1 MQLYKTY
8 LSIHLN
14 RTKEKQRCITTHIT
28 RTTEGAFGPPGAL
41 PATWARVAR
50 FGRGGGAGR
59 GDWFRVGRMLAHGD
73 LKLLALALIE
83 EQPRHGYELI
93 KLIEEKTS
101 GCYSPSP
108 GVVYPT
114 LTFLEE
120 AGYVTAESEGAK
132 KRYSITEEGRAYLEE
147 NRDIADLVLARLSGI
162 GKKMA
167 RMRRERGSDR
177 DEDQSVP
184 QLVGAALD
192 NLRATAVKR
201 LETEDDDAETR
212 IVEIL
217 ARAAQDIRK
226 A

>member
-1 MQLYKTY
+1 M
-8 LSIHLN
+8 H
-14 RTKEKQRCITTHIT
+14 
-28 RTTEGAFGPPGAL
+28 GFGHHGGPCGGL
-41 PATWARVAR
+41 WAARR
-50 FGRGGGAGR
+50 FGRHGGRGPGWGPGPGGGG
-59 GDWFRVGRMLAHGD
+59 GDWFRVGRMLAQGD
-73 LKLLALALIE
+73 LKLLALALIA

-132 KRYSITEEGRAYLEE
+132 KRYTITEEGRAYLEE
-147 NRDIADLVLARLSGI
+147 NRDIADMVLERLAAIGEKLAR
-162 GKKMA
+162 
-167 RMRRERGSDR
+167 RRRAWKGDQDEERPD
-177 DEDQSVP
+177 VP
-184 QLVGAALD
+184 KLVGAAIE
-192 NLRATAVKR
+192 NLRAAASKR
-201 LETEDDDAETR
+201 LEGENGEAETR

-217 ARAAQDIRK
+217 ARAAQDIRS

>member
-1 MQLYKTY
+1 MHGLGYHGGHFGG
-8 LSIHLN
+8 LRAARRFGRESG
-14 RTKEKQRCITTHIT
+14 
-28 RTTEGAFGPPGAL
+28 EGP
-41 PATWARVAR
+41 R
-50 FGRGGGAGR
+50 FGRGGRGG
-59 GDWFRVGRMLAHGD
+59 GDWFRVGRMLAQGD
-73 LKLLALALIE
+73 LKLLALALIA

-101 GCYSPSP
+101 DCYSPSP

-132 KRYSITEEGRAYLEE
+132 KRYTITEEGRAYLEE
-147 NRDIADLVLARLSGI
+147 NRDIADMILARLAAI
-162 GKKMA
+162 GTRVA
-167 RMRRERGSDR
+167 RMRRRFRR
-177 DEDQSVP
+177 DEEEDEKASVP

-192 NLRATAVKR
+192 NLRSVTAKR
-201 LETEDDDAETR
+201 LEGQNGEAETR

-217 ARAAQDIRK
+217 ARAAQDIRS

>member
-1 MQLYKTY
+1 MHNQ
-8 LSIHLN
+8 
-14 RTKEKQRCITTHIT
+14 THHEDDRRGFRAARRFARHT
-28 RTTEGAFGPPGAL
+28 GEGP
-41 PATWARVAR
+41 R

-73 LKLLALALIE
+73 LKLLALALIA

-132 KRYSITEEGRAYLEE
+132 KRYSITEEGRTYLEE
-147 NRDIADLVLARLSGI
+147 NRDIADLVQARLAGL

-167 RMRRERGSDR
+167 RMRRDRGSER

-184 QLVGAALD
+184 QLVNAALD
-192 NLRATAVKR
+192 NLRVTAVKR
-201 LETEDDDAETR
+201 LESHDDDAETR

-217 ARAAQDIRK
+217 ARAAQEIRK

>member
-1 MQLYKTY
+1 
-8 LSIHLN
+8 
-14 RTKEKQRCITTHIT
+14 
-28 RTTEGAFGPPGAL
+28 
-41 PATWARVAR
+41 
-50 FGRGGGAGR
+50 
-59 GDWFRVGRMLAHGD
+59 MLAHGD

-167 RMRRERGSDR
+167 RMRRDRGQRSGPKN
-177 DEDQSVP
+177 QSVP
-184 QLVGAALD
+184 QLVERCARQSPGDRGEAARD
-192 NLRATAVKR
+192 RR
-201 LETEDDDAETR
+201 
-212 IVEIL
+212 
-217 ARAAQDIRK
+217 
-226 A
+226 

>member
-1 MQLYKTY
+1 M
-8 LSIHLN
+8 HN
-14 RTKEKQRCITTHIT
+14 HTHHEDD
-28 RTTEGAFGPPGAL
+28 RRGFRAARRFARHMGDGP
-41 PATWARVAR
+41 R

-147 NRDIADLVLARLSGI
+147 NRDIADLVLARLSGL

-184 QLVGAALD
+184 QLVSAALD

-201 LETEDDDAETR
+201 LETEDEDAETR